1 VGRPARLGCPRC
13 GEPGDLAGPPA
24 VCARCGTVMEI
35 ETDLSF
41 ARPGLAERIRRRPR
55 GLWRWH
61 EFLPVEASR
70 GVSLGEGDT
79 PLIHSPRLAAAAG
92 LERLHV
98 KNDTVLPTGSLKDR
112 SVTVALTHAR
122 AVGARVV
129 GVSSSGNHAAS
140 VAAYAAAA
148 GLPCVVMVPAAT
160 SSAKVLQARAHGATL
175 IAVRAPYDATA
186 ALFKEALKAFGWYSC
201 LSTNPWRNE
210 GKKSYAFEVWEDL
223 RGETPDWMLHPIGG
237 GLGVTACWKGWRELA
252 ALGWTRRV
260 PRMVAAQP
268 AAADPITRAFE
279 AGRDDVTPVAARD
292 TVAQAIAVG
301 APQLGWRCLDAVRR
315 TGGTAASAT
324 DAELLDAQALLART
338 AGIYCEPS
346 AAASLAVAM
355 RLRREGRIKA
365 TDLVV
370 CVVTGHG
377 LKQPG
382 AVETGVMH
390 SVDPTLAAVE
400 AALTKGDTPCR

>member
-1 VGRPARLGCPRC
+1 VGRPLSLACPRC

-35 ETDLSF
+35 EMDLSF

-61 EFLPVEASR
+61 EFFPVDASR

-79 PLIHSPRLAAAAG
+79 PLVRSPRLAREVG
-92 LERLHV
+92 IERLHV

-122 AVGARVV
+122 AVGARAV
-129 GVSSSGNHAAS
+129 GVASSGNHAAS

-148 GLPCVVMVPAAT
+148 GLPAVVMVPAAT
-160 SSAKVLQARAHGATL
+160 APAKVLQARVHGATL
-175 IAVRAPYDATA
+175 IAVRASFDATF

-210 GKKSYAFEVWEDL
+210 GKKSYAFETWEDL

-237 GLGVTACWKGWRELA
+237 GLGVTACWKGWRELV
-252 ALGWTRRV
+252 ALGWA
-260 PRMVAAQP
+260 PRTPRLIAAQP

-279 AGRDDVTPVAARD
+279 AGRDEVTPVTAAD

-315 TGGTAASAT
+315 TGGAAASAT
-324 DAELLDAQALLART
+324 DAELLDAQALLARA

-346 AAASLAVAM
+346 AAASLAVAR

-382 AVETGVMH
+382 AVESVATH
-390 SVDPTLAAVE
+390 TVDPTLAAVE
-400 AALTKGDTPCR
+400 AALSKGDPPCR